1 MIDATTLNALLT
13 ACIAVVLGLLGAYFT
28 NWEQDLYFEY
38 LKYIIPPIGIAAALF
53 LFIDAQVTTILLAI
67 FIMGLSWYYSTKL
80 WFKKK

>member
-1 MIDATTLNALLT
+1 MIEMFNTLLT
-13 ACIAVVLGLLGAYFT
+13 ASIAVLLGVLGAYMT

-38 LKYIIPPIGIAAALF
+38 LKYITPPIGISAVLF
-53 LFIDAQVTTILLAI
+53 LLIDQQTALILAAI